1 MACWIIQFVGYK
13 THNFFTAS
21 KIRLHMISLPLSV
34 ILLQVGATYKLV
46 ILFPEKMCCIG
57 LYLAATQ
64 QELIYKFER
73 IAKKFYPRPRSI
85 ISKLIKRF
93 SSCSFPTIDNFLFD
107 SSACKRWK
115 RVNGNEGNLR
125 KSSHHQIYYT
135 HNTRDRLEKN
145 KSTLFHY
152 IVWRSL

>member
-1 MACWIIQFVGYK
+1 
-13 THNFFTAS
+13 
-21 KIRLHMISLPLSV
+21 MISLTFSV

-107 SSACKRWK
+107 SSACKR
-115 RVNGNEGNLR
+115 
-125 KSSHHQIYYT
+125 
-135 HNTRDRLEKN
+135 
-145 KSTLFHY
+145 
-152 IVWRSL
+152 